1 MELRRRIEILVNS
14 IEDVAEDYQDII
26 ERDDLSREM
35 VNWYDG
41 GRSMANQTAGWLKA
55 ILHET
60 KEG

>member
-1 MELRRRIEILVNS
+1 MELRRRIEVLANS
-14 IEDVAEDYQDII
+14 IEDIAEDYREVI

-41 GRSMANQTAGWLKA
+41 GRSMANQTVGCLKA